1 MLLLDGRK
9 NRMRKLCFGLAFLL
23 LTSAYAVAQS
33 EGQRKDITAG
43 TAKQL
48 ESLRGLKGISLT
60 VDLFDRDGGME
71 AAERLAALKV
81 LQDEA
86 EALIQ
91 KAGIRLLK
99 STEIENAGSPHLRML
114 MTISNPNG
122 FGYPLVTELQLFQQ
136 ANLGR
141 DPSIE
146 MSLVTW
152 KTHGVGTPEVNLA
165 MLRSQLRSEVGRFI
179 EDYLAA
185 NPK

>member
-1 MLLLDGRK
+1 
-9 NRMRKLCFGLAFLL
+9 MRKLCFGLTFLL
-23 LTSAYAVAQS
+23 VTSASVVAQS
-33 EGQRKDITAG
+33 GQRKDIRAG
-43 TAKQL
+43 TGKQL
-48 ESLRGLKGISLT
+48 ESLRGLKGVSLA

-71 AAERLAALKV
+71 AAERLAALRV

-86 EALIQ
+86 KGQIE

-99 STEIENAGSPHLRML
+99 ATEIEDAGSPHLRML
-114 MTISNPNG
+114 ITVSKPNG

-152 KTHGVGTPEVNLA
+152 KTGGVGTPEVNLA
-165 MLRSQLRSEVGRFI
+165 MLQSQLRSEFGRFI

>member
-1 MLLLDGRK
+1 
-9 NRMRKLCFGLAFLL
+9 MRKLCFVLAFLL

-33 EGQRKDITAG
+33 EGRRKDITAG

-60 VDLFDRDGGME
+60 VDLFDRDRGME
-71 AAERLAALKV
+71 AAERLGVLKV

-99 STEIENAGSPHLRML
+99 STEIENAGSHNLRML
-114 MTISNPNG
+114 ITVSKPNG
-122 FGYPLVTELQLFQQ
+122 FGYPLVSELKLFQQ
-136 ANLGR
+136 ANLVR

-152 KTHGVGTPEVNLA
+152 ETHGVGTPEVNLA
-165 MLRSQLRSEVGRFI
+165 MLRSQLSSEVGRFI

-185 NPK
+185 NPQL

>member
-1 MLLLDGRK
+1 
-9 NRMRKLCFGLAFLL
+9 MRKLCFGLVFLL
-23 LTSAYAVAQS
+23 VTSASVVAQS
-33 EGQRKDITAG
+33 EGQRKDIRAG

-71 AAERLAALKV
+71 PAERLAVLKV

-86 EALIQ
+86 EAQIQ

-99 STEIENAGSPHLRML
+99 SKEIEDAGSPHLRML
-114 MTISNPNG
+114 ITISKPND
-122 FGYPLVTELQLFQQ
+122 FGYPLVTELKLFQQ
-136 ANLGR
+136 ANLVR

-152 KTHGVGTPEVNLA
+152 KANGVGTPEVNLA
-165 MLRSQLRSEVGRFI
+165 MLRSQLRSEFGRFI
-179 EDYLAA
+179 DDYLTA
-185 NPK
+185 NPR